1 MSDLGKQVINERRS
15 GIERRSTLE
24 DEVKELRN
32 IIFNMLNFTNMY
44 SLVLDQNLIVRFA
57 NASLSIDLGF
67 KGYTELIGRCWL
79 DFVAD
84 EEKDV
89 IAVIH
94 RSVADGIDGW
104 EKYREFK
111 NNIVA
116 ANNDLIEVHWF
127 NSHINTD
134 YNWTFS
140 FGIRKRPLIIDDI
153 NMESIRSYYRD
164 IINKDREM
172 IIAMRDV
179 IHLRDKIVDTCKPS
193 FDTEEKIY
201 V

>member
-1 MSDLGKQVINERRS
+1 MSDLKKQVTNERRS
-15 GIERRSTLE
+15 GIERRNNLE
-24 DEVKELRN
+24 YEVRELRN

-44 SLVLDQNLIVRFA
+44 SLVLDQNLTIRFA

-67 KGYTELIGRCWL
+67 KEYTELIGRCWL
-79 DFVAD
+79 DFVVPKERD
-84 EEKDV
+84 M
-89 IAVIH
+89 ISVIH
-94 RSVADGIDGW
+94 KSIADGTDGW

-111 NNIVA
+111 NHIV
-116 ANNDLIEVHWF
+116 NTDKDTIEVHWF

-153 NMESIRSYYRD
+153 NMDSIRSYYRD

-179 IHLRDKIVDTCKPS
+179 IHLRDKIVDTCKPG
-193 FDTEEKIY
+193 FNIDENIY